1 MSRIL
6 VAAILV
12 FVAIASG
19 VLLWE
24 ALAVGV
30 APRHQ
35 ETGRGLRRARARLAV
50 GVIGLAIVLWIA
62 LGMLTRAW

>member
-1 MSRIL
+1 VSTLL
-6 VAAILV
+6 VAAVLV
-12 FVAIASG
+12 FVGVASG
-19 VLLWE
+19 ALLWE

-30 APRHQ
+30 ASGHSQMRR
-35 ETGRGLRRARARLAV
+35 ELRRTRARLAV